1 MIGKKLSDRRLAL
14 GLEIAD
20 VSRLSGMTPRQIT
33 AIERS
38 EFQHFNSELELARLL
53 RLYAKKLDL
62 ELGDAEL
69 GIPAPRA
76 EASVPQPERDVI
88 IPSFLLKRGAGKQG
102 EA

>member
-38 EFQHFNSELELARLL
+38 EFQHFNSEQELVRLL
-53 RLYAKKLDL
+53 RLYAKKLDMDL
-62 ELGDAEL
+62 SDHELGWIAPKAEPLAAVQSRDAEVQ
-69 GIPAPRA
+69 IPA
-76 EASVPQPERDVI
+76 
-88 IPSFLLKRGAGKQG
+88 FLLKRSSGK
-102 EA
+102 

>member
-38 EFQHFNSELELARLL
+38 EFQHFNSEQELARLL
-53 RLYAKKLDL
+53 KLYAKKLDM
-62 ELGDAEL
+62 EVSDKDIE
-69 GIPAPRA
+69 PALRIM
-76 EASVPQPERDVI
+76 RW
-88 IPSFLLKRGAGKQG
+88 R
-102 EA
+102 

>member
-1 MIGKKLSDRRLAL
+1 MIGKKLSDRRMAL

-38 EFQHFNSELELARLL
+38 EYQHFNSEQELARLL

-62 ELGDAEL
+62 ELSDSDLGWIAPGPAATPVPQAAARDAEIH
-69 GIPAPRA
+69 IPA
-76 EASVPQPERDVI
+76 
-88 IPSFLLKRGAGKQG
+88 FLLKRAP
-102 EA
+102 ER

>member
-1 MIGKKLSDRRLAL
+1 MIGKKLSDRRMAL

-38 EFQHFNSELELARLL
+38 EYQHFNSEQELARLL

-62 ELGDAEL
+62 ELSDSDLGWIAPGPAAAPVPQAAARDAEIH
-69 GIPAPRA
+69 IPA
-76 EASVPQPERDVI
+76 
-88 IPSFLLKRGAGKQG
+88 FLLKRAP
-102 EA
+102 ER